1 MDEWKAGPDV
11 MKQVSTLIG
20 QYHPH
25 LALIEDEIAVVFREK
40 ASEVAGVII
49 LGKTKKAPP
58 IITTLTDKK
67 FTFKFIIELGADEWQ
82 GLANEQQVALLD
94 HHLCSMYAEEDPNT
108 GNIKCGIKPPDFI
121 GYKDEVERHGMWRPM
136 DDEMLSAVE
145 KMFAKAG
152 KPAKPKKKRSADED
166 SLDNVLDGLEED

>member
-11 MKQVSTLIG
+11 MTQVSTLIG

-40 ASEVAGVII
+40 ASEVAGTII
-49 LGKTKKAPP
+49 LGKTKKAPA

-67 FTFKFIIELGADEWQ
+67 FNFRFIIELGADEWQ
-82 GLANEQQVALLD
+82 ALTLQQQSALLD
-94 HHLCSMYAEEDPNT
+94 HHLYSMVAEEDPNT
-108 GNIKCGIKPPDFI
+108 GSIKCGIRPPDFI

-136 DDEMLSAVE
+136 DDELLSVVE
-145 KMFAKAG
+145 KMFGKGAKA
-152 KPAKPKKKRSADED
+152 KKPKKRAAEED
-166 SLDNVLDGLEED
+166 SLDEVLDGLDED